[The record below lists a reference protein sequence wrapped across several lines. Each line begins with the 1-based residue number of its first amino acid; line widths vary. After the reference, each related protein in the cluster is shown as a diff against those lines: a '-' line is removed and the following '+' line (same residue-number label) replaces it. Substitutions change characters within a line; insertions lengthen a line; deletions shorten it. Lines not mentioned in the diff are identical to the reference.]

1 MEPPGPGSGQITIAW
16 CWPSN
21 CIAATASNLCKE
33 IDTNTELRLISA
45 VTLLKDF
52 LFVSNKNTETT
63 KTCYRG
69 EWGEGKSEQS
79 SDNVYQSL
87 DKQAFT
93 IRDNGQS
100 SLSLPSLS
108 SAETITPQI
117 HSLILLFSIELWS
130 LWSLLHYPS
139 CIIKARGRVNTPL
152 QQFLRN
158 NNNRMMPLCDVSK
171 QQPSSMNIV
180 WIIIWTK

>member
-1 MEPPGPGSGQITIAW
+1 MAPPGPGSGQITIAW

-45 VTLLKDF
+45 VLALLKDF

-63 KTCYRG
+63 RTCSRG

-87 DKQAFT
+87 DKQAFA

-100 SLSLPSLS
+100 SLSPVSLVCRDDYAANPFS
-108 SAETITPQI
+108 DLVIQQRSVISGHCCIT
-117 HSLILLFSIELWS
+117 HRALLRRGEELILHYSNFS
-130 LWSLLHYPS
+130 
-139 CIIKARGRVNTPL
+139 G
-152 QQFLRN
+152 
-158 NNNRMMPLCDVSK
+158 
-171 QQPSSMNIV
+171 
-180 WIIIWTK
+180 IIIIEWCLCVTSASNNPHPWTLCG